1 MENCKTMLTKT
12 VGSHKKS
19 DAIFYQHI
27 ILTNYSI
34 TLTLKDKKKAEA
46 FISNLSLH
54 QAVMNEEGSALKR
67 CLVRD
72 FGVIGRVTMYRQVTE
87 LTILSCK

>member
-1 MENCKTMLTKT
+1 MENCKTMLMKT

-34 TLTLKDKKKAEA
+34 TLTLKDKKK
-46 FISNLSLH
+46 SGSLH
-54 QAVMNEEGSALKR
+54 LMKEEGSGLKR